1 MAHPETA
8 VVTGAFSY
16 TGKYIARRLLDEGV
30 RVKTL
35 TGHPDREDPFGGAVE
50 VAPLDFADGD
60 GLRRSMDGAG
70 VLYNTYW
77 IRFARRET
85 TFERAVANSRTL
97 FEAARDAGVARIVHV
112 SITNADSGSR
122 LPYFSGKGRV
132 EEALKDLGVP
142 HAIVRP
148 TLVFGAEDVLLN
160 NMAWAIRRFPF
171 FPIVGSGEYLVRPIY
186 VDDLAAL
193 AVAAGS
199 EADDTV
205 ADAVGPETLTF
216 EALLHLLAA
225 ALGSGCRFVHTSPAV
240 SLALTGLVGMLIRD
254 VVLTRDEIDGLS
266 ASLLTSDGPSTGAT
280 GLSEWLD
287 ENAGGLGRR
296 YVSELRR
303 NFRR

>member
-1 MAHPETA
+1 MSHPDTA

-16 TGKYIARRLLDEGV
+16 TGKYIARRLLDAGV

-60 GLRRSMDGAG
+60 GLRRSMDGAA

-77 IRFARRET
+77 IRFARGET

-97 FEAARDAGVARIVHV
+97 FEAARDAGVTRIVHV

-122 LPYFSGKGRV
+122 LPYFSGKGSV
-132 EEALKDLGVP
+132 EEALKTLGVP
-142 HAIVRP
+142 YAIVRP

-160 NMAWAIRRFPF
+160 NMAWTIRRFPF

-199 EADDTV
+199 GAADTV
-205 ADAVGPETLTF
+205 VDAVGPETLTF
-216 EALLHLLAA
+216 EALLRLLASA
-225 ALGSGCRFVHTSPAV
+225 VGSSCRFVHTSPAV
-240 SLALTGLVGMLIRD
+240 SLALTGVVGMLIRD

-287 ENAGGLGRR
+287 ENADALGRR

>member
-1 MAHPETA
+1 MSHPEAA

-16 TGKYIARRLLDEGV
+16 TGKYIARRLLDAGV

-60 GLRRSMDGAG
+60 GLRRAMDGAG
-70 VLYNTYW
+70 VLCNTYW
-77 IRFARRET
+77 VRFARGET
-85 TFERAVANSRTL
+85 TFERAVDNSRAL
-97 FEAARDAGVARIVHV
+97 FEAARDAGVGRIVHV

-132 EEALKDLGVP
+132 EEALKGLGVP
-142 HAIVRP
+142 YAIVRP

-171 FPIVGSGEYLVRPIY
+171 FPIVGSGQYLVRPIY

-193 AVAAGS
+193 AVDTGS
-199 EADDTV
+199 RTEDSVT
-205 ADAVGPETLTF
+205 DAVGPETLTF

-225 ALGSGCRFVHTSPAV
+225 AVGSSCRFVHTSPAV

-280 GLSEWLD
+280 SISEWLD
-287 ENAGGLGRR
+287 ENADALGRR